1 LRKRGVVSEVGAP
14 VVVDGRVWGA
24 LIAGTDDPEPLPA
37 GLEQRLSSFA
47 ELIATAISNATT
59 QTELVASRTRIVEAA
74 DEQRRQVVRDLH
86 DGAQQRLNESAGR
99 QMPAGKRHG
108 NKWLTAMLIEA
119 AGSVGRMH
127 GKNYLAVQHARL
139 TKRRG
144 MGRAQVAVAHSIL
157 VAAYWMLKRDEPY
170 HDLGADWHS
179 RRNDEAHT
187 RRLIAQLEHLGHT
200 VIIDPA
206 A

>member
-1 LRKRGVVSEVGAP
+1 MIEQACAPWAHQIELLCTIPGVGVKVAQ
-14 VVVDGRVWGA
+14 VF
-24 LIAGTDDPEPLPA
+24 IAETGGDMSRFPTAAHLAAWA
-37 GLEQRLSSFA
+37 GLA
-47 ELIATAISNATT
+47 PAIY
-59 QTELVASRTRIVEAA
+59 
-74 DEQRRQVVRDLH
+74 
-86 DGAQQRLNESAGR
+86 ESAGKR
-99 QMPAGKRHG
+99 TPAGARHG
-108 NKWLTAMLIEA
+108 NKWLNHMLVES

-170 HDLGADWHS
+170 HDLGPGLARPPRHRS
-179 RRNDEAHT
+179 PHPPPGHPTRTARPHRRP
-187 RRLIAQLEHLGHT
+187 GP
-200 VIIDPA
+200 PA

>member
-1 LRKRGVVSEVGAP
+1 LATSVATLVERAVTTRTADQPGHHIRIERGSAGRDPLLRKRGVVSEVGAP

-99 QMPAGKRHG
+99 QMPAGKSG
-108 NKWLTAMLIEA
+108 TATN
-119 AGSVGRMH
+119 G
-127 GKNYLAVQHARL
+127 
-139 TKRRG
+139 
-144 MGRAQVAVAHSIL
+144 
-157 VAAYWMLKRDEPY
+157 
-170 HDLGADWHS
+170 
-179 RRNDEAHT
+179 
-187 RRLIAQLEHLGHT
+187 
-200 VIIDPA
+200 
-206 A
+206 